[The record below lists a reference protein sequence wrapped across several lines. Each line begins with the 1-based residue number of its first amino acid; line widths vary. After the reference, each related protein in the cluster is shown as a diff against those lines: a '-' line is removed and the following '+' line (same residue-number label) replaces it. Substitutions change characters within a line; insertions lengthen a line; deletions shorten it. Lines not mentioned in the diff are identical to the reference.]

1 MAESKFKVYYK
12 EFDSE
17 GNEIKSGID
26 DREYINYGSAVNRA
40 RKLYGDRSRFKYEV
54 AWRDPWV
61 EYTVPCVCEC
71 CGKTYERPVTH
82 MEYDCSHYVSLIDR
96 AKPREYFH
104 GYICP
109 DCYEK
114 IKRFIN
120 SLTEGD
126 SHGC

>member
-1 MAESKFKVYYK
+1 MTDPKFKVYYK

-17 GNEIKSGID
+17 GNEISSGID
-26 DREYINYGSAVNRA
+26 SREYVNYGSAINRA
-40 RKLYGDRSRFKYEV
+40 RNLYGDRSRFKYEV

-61 EYTVPCVCEC
+61 EYTVPCICKC

-82 MEYDCSHYVSLIDR
+82 MDIDRSNYVSLIDR
-96 AKPREYFH
+96 NKPGKYFH

-114 IKRFIN
+114 IKCFIN
-120 SLTEGD
+120 SLKESKD
-126 SHGC
+126 DN